1 MPLSVRDRG
10 NGLPHRSPTAIQDD
24 STRLILQVFQ
34 HKSCA
39 SWNILWSVGY
49 FRFIQCA
56 KPARCIDGNYKIT
69 PGCETLSQVSVTL
82 VTWHNHEFAAL
93 VHTTARFIIVTLPF
107 SRVLV
112 FSPRAIRNRALTGC

>member
-82 VTWHNHEFAAL
+82 VTWPIMNLRPLFTPLLAL
-93 VHTTARFIIVTLPF
+93 SSSHFPSVAYWLLVPGRSGT
-107 SRVLV
+107 VL
-112 FSPRAIRNRALTGC
+112 